1 MKGSV
6 PEPRFTGEGHPGQNR
21 DHGEGPMAVPV
32 LQRSVEQL
40 VLEPLKGRSL
50 TGMGP
55 VNCVGTPVEFA
66 VN

>member
-21 DHGEGPMAVPV
+21 DHGE
-32 LQRSVEQL
+32 VEWL
-40 VLEPLKGRSL
+40 VLEPMKGRSL
-50 TGMGP
+50 PSMGP
-55 VNCVGTPVEFA
+55 VSCVGTPVEFE